1 MIGANKKRQFTKTA
15 LAALL
20 GAGMS
25 SIAMSSAIAG
35 GDIGGNCCADLEE
48 RVAELEATTVR
59 KGNRKVS
66 LRLSGQVNK
75 MIMYWDDG
83 HVNDAFVV
91 DNIYSASRF
100 KMDGSAKIRPGWSA
114 GYLVE
119 MEFDD
124 DESTAVNNRGGDD
137 GGGENGLLDLR
148 HSYWWL
154 KSDRYGTLKVGQTGH
169 ATYLITWMDT
179 SGTGI
184 VSRDSKQLIGAAFTW
199 RNATTN
205 AVTASVFGAT
215 HTSLWEGRGDV
226 VRYDSPTIGGF
237 KLSAAWG
244 EDDVG
249 DVALRFGRKLGNFK
263 VVAGIGYADSSDTA
277 NQYETVSGSFGA
289 FHIPTGLN
297 IHFSAGDR
305 DVNGSALDRTY
316 WYVKGGLKRKYNS
329 WGATA
334 ISVDYYSGDEM
345 TAAGGDSTQVG
356 VQLVQ
361 SIDAAAMDLY
371 MGYSH
376 SEYDDATAT
385 VFHDID
391 MFVAGGIIKF

>member
-25 SIAMSSAIAG
+25 SIAMSSATAG

-124 DESTAVNNRGGDD
+124 AESTVVNNSGNDD
-137 GGGENGLLDLR
+137 GGGTNGLLDLR

-184 VSRDSKQLIGAAFTW
+184 ISRDSKHLVGFSLQW
-199 RNATTN
+199 RNSATN
-205 AVTASVFGAT
+205 ALSGTLFGNT

-263 VVAGIGYADSSDTA
+263 VVAGIGYADSTDTA
-277 NQYETVSGSFGA
+277 NEYETVSGSFGA

-297 IHFSAGDR
+297 IHFAAGDR
-305 DVNGSALDRTY
+305 DVTGSALDRTY

-334 ISVDYYSGDEM
+334 ISVDYYSGDEL

-371 MGYSH
+371 LGYSH
-376 SEYDDATAT
+376 SEYDDATA
-385 VFHDID
+385 VVYDDID
-391 MFVAGGIIKF
+391 MFMAGGIIKF